1 MGFDE
6 EPTAPGVGSNVGTAN
21 ADQPSSMVEAAGP
34 GMTEEEFPAPGGE
47 ADVGTTTVIGNE
59 VAAPDIVKD
68 GRSSGEK
75 AKYEETKQPYERNL
89 LERKRSHGNFL
100 AGKETAE
107 KAKNFLA

>member
-1 MGFDE
+1 MGFDK

-21 ADQPSSMVEAAGP
+21 ADRPSSLAEAAAAPDRNWTHGIKVSQFL
-34 GMTEEEFPAPGGE
+34 EEDSSSAPGGE
-47 ADVGTTTVIGNE
+47 PDVGTATVIGNE

-89 LERKRSHGNFL
+89 LE
-100 AGKETAE
+100 
-107 KAKNFLA
+107 